1 MEITFH
7 FPGQSGAH
15 NTCSSYIQR
24 ALSLVKP
31 VDQVVIAE
39 DTEHVGA
46 AEDVAPEDG

>member
-1 MEITFH
+1 M
-7 FPGQSGAH
+7 
-15 NTCSSYIQR
+15 CSHSLVLLTQR